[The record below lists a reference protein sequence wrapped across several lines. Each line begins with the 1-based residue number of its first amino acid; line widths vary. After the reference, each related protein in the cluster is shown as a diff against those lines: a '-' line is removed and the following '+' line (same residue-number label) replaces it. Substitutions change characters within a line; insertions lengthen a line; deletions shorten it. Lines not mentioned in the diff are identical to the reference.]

1 MSSPDLRNMRRV
13 ASLAA
18 AMLLALGVSACFRPL
33 NGPTASGVPLEQ
45 LMSGI
50 VIDEVPDRLGHYLVE
65 ELRFGMDGS
74 GVPGKAKYRLS
85 IKTTETVQSSVVNSV
100 TGTATSA
107 SLIAKAEF
115 TLSLIDKDEKVLAG
129 TATASASYSRNEQ
142 RFASVRAARDAQ
154 IRVANLLAEQIR
166 TRIAARLATKS

>member
-1 MSSPDLRNMRRV
+1 MSSPDLRNARRFG
-13 ASLAA
+13 SLAA

-33 NGPTASGVPLEQ
+33 NGPTASGASLQQV
-45 LMSGI
+45 MSGI

-65 ELRFGMDGS
+65 ELRFGLDGS
-74 GVPGKAKYRLS
+74 GVPGKAMYRLT
-85 IKTTETVQSSVVNSV
+85 IQTTEAVQSAIVNSV

-107 SLIAKAEF
+107 ALIGKAEF
-115 TLSLIDKDEKVLAG
+115 TLATIDKDEKVLTG